1 MNAKALAR
9 ILLCAVAI
17 HLQAVSGDEVRQPAA
32 HGPKTVLCWGDS
44 ITEGMAMPRG
54 KDYPGRLQA
63 LLGTGWKV
71 LNSGDGGEDA
81 VTIPARQGAFPLAMS
96 APVVFPAGVKTVKL
110 GDAADNGIRTAQ
122 GDRIS
127 LTAALGRQI
136 PVNPVRIGGRDYT
149 LSFEGFR
156 WNTPTNRIT
165 YTLNLS
171 RADAG
176 EAETIPAGT
185 PAAFASAACA
195 PEAACEIYLMGA
207 NGGWNNDVD
216 HLVSLYRAMIARRSE
231 AAPYLVIE
239 PYWLPA
245 KQKEAFRAAF
255 GERLVPFCPTVEQCY
270 RKRRDVHLNEEG
282 YDLLAK
288 AVFARGRALGYW

>member
-1 MNAKALAR
+1 MKRTAILLLALA
-9 ILLCAVAI
+9 AWTGASAA
-17 HLQAVSGDEVRQPAA
+17 QAA
-32 HGPKTVLCWGDS
+32 PKTVLCWGDS

-63 LLGTGWKV
+63 LLGADWKV
-71 LNSGDGGEDA
+71 LNSGDGGENA
-81 VTIPARQGAFPLAMS
+81 VTIPARQGAFPLATS

-110 GDAADNGIRTAQ
+110 GDAADNGIRTAA

-127 LTAALGRQI
+127 LTAALGREI
-136 PVNPVRIGGRDYT
+136 PANPVRIGGRDYT

-156 WNTPTNRIT
+156 WNTPTNRIC

-176 EAETIPAGT
+176 EAESIPAGT
-185 PAAFASAACA
+185 PASFASAAYA
-195 PEAACEIYLMGA
+195 PKAACEVYLMGA
-207 NGGWNNDVD
+207 NGGWNDDVD
-216 HLVSLYRAMIARRSE
+216 RLVSLHRVMVARRGE
-231 AAPYLVIE
+231 QAPYLVIE
-239 PYWLPA
+239 PYWLPEA
-245 KQKEAFRAAF
+245 QKAAFRAAF
-255 GERLVPFCPTVEQCY
+255 GPHLVPFAPTVEQCY

>member
-63 LLGTGWKV
+63 LLGPGWKV

-81 VTIPARQGAFPLAMS
+81 VTIPARQGAFALVTS
-96 APVVFPAGVKTVKL
+96 APVVFPEGVKTVKL

-136 PVNPVRIGGRDYT
+136 PVNPIRIGGRDYA

-156 WNTPTNRIT
+156 WNTSTNRIT
-165 YTLNLS
+165 YSLNLS

-176 EAETIPAGT
+176 AAEAIPSGT
-185 PAAFASAACA
+185 PAVFASAASA
-195 PEAACEIYLMGA
+195 PQAACEVYLMGA

-216 HLVSLYRAMIARRSE
+216 HLIALHRAMIARRGE
-231 AAPYLVIE
+231 AAPFLVIE
-239 PYWLPA
+239 PYWLPQR
-245 KQKEAFRAAF
+245 QKEAFRAAF
-255 GERLVPFCPTVEQCY
+255 GERLVPFSPTVEQCY

-282 YDLLAK
+282 YGLLAK

>member
-1 MNAKALAR
+1 MNVKTLAL
-9 ILLCAVAI
+9 ILLGAVSV
-17 HLQAVSGDEVRQPAA
+17 HFQAASGDEVRQPAA
-32 HGPKTVLCWGDS
+32 RGPKTVLCWGDS

-63 LLGTGWKV
+63 LLGPGWKV

-81 VTIPARQGAFPLAMS
+81 VTIPARQGAFPLVTS
-96 APVVFPAGVKTVKL
+96 APIVFPEGVKCVKV
-110 GDAADNGIRTAQ
+110 GDAADNGIRTAA
-122 GDRIS
+122 GGRIS
-127 LTAALGRQI
+127 LTSALGREI
-136 PVNPVRIGGRDYT
+136 PANPVRIGGRDYT

-171 RADAG
+171 RAEG
-176 EAETIPAGT
+176 GPAETIPAGT
-185 PAAFASAACA
+185 PAAFASAARVPSA
-195 PEAACEIYLMGA
+195 SCEIYLMGA
-207 NGGWNNDVD
+207 NGGWNGDVD
-216 HLVSLYRAMIARRSE
+216 HLVSLYRAMVARRGD
-231 AAPYLVIE
+231 AAAYLVIE

-245 KQKEAFRAAF
+245 KQRDAFRTAF
-255 GERLVPFCPTVEQCY
+255 GPHLVPFAPTVEQCF

-282 YDLLAK
+282 YELLAK